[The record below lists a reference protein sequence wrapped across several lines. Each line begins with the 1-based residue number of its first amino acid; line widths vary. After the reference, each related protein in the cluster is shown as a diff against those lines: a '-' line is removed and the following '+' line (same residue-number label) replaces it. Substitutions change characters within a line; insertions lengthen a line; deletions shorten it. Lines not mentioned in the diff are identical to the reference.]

1 MSADHLSQWLD
12 RLGYSAEA
20 EALHR
25 AGDHISPAHPYAL
38 EMHAMLQP
46 QGAIQAQAVFD
57 VEGVPTVVFVCE
69 RDGRPLTEAEL
80 DGVRQRLWNQNLA
93 SVVIA
98 VEGNRASALPVRRLR
113 RAEQPLDLAQARPD
127 GPFSAA
133 EVRSSDLSKR
143 LPAWFDAKARVDR
156 KLLDNLSAAV
166 RQLVAAGLDRP
177 QAQTLM
183 GQVLFVSYLEHRNIV
198 SDVYR
203 TRRGVGTLHAL
214 VSARDRAG
222 VAGLIG
228 QLRADFNGDFLKAPE
243 PAGDPSAPAV
253 VDPWDALPDAGYEL
267 LDRFLSRVDLDNGQG
282 DLWNYDFS
290 FIPVELL
297 SGLYE
302 SFLTAK
308 EQAEDGAYYTP
319 RHLAT
324 LTIDEA
330 FAASPDPL
338 KEVIFDGACG
348 SGILLT
354 TAYRKLIALSEARL
368 ERPLGFAA
376 RRDLLL
382 RHIFGGD
389 TNPMACRVTAF
400 SLYLSLLEGLDPTDV
415 LEAQERDDVKLPR
428 LRGSNLCDGASADFF
443 SDAHPFAG
451 KRFTTCVSN
460 PPWKEASG
468 DAKSSD
474 DYADSVQMPLVLR
487 QLAGVYAVRALD
499 FLVEGGTLCLILP
512 ITQLLGA
519 GAKRYLPYL
528 FDRIQPRRLINF
540 GDLQGLLFP
549 TAENTC
555 HVLVAK
561 RRPAAQIGRVSFT
574 ETFDYCVPKADLSL
588 CFGRLTLQSADR
600 HELQTQAAQEDP
612 SLLTTF
618 MWGDAN
624 DLDLLTRLSLGG
636 TLGDFW
642 RGGKQARWR
651 NRKGV
656 HFVDRGRS
664 SVDSGPLREMPY
676 VSTEGLKGGVPV
688 LHASAKGDWPADQRT
703 VVGLDAVLPVFD
715 GPRVLYPDGFSRG
728 EHNVR
733 AVFVDGQLSF
743 KSSIG
748 VIAGPREDEAL
759 LRFVAIFLRS
769 SLARYFLML
778 TCTKMLSERNGVHL
792 DDIEAFP
799 FFTPEQA
806 PDPAHA
812 QAALERAAA
821 FSRELER
828 LPSPH
833 AQSMRFQEERGAL
846 DELVFDYFGLSPTE
860 RTLVRESVALLM
872 PSIRPRSHK
881 ALFTPIQH
889 RASVETLD
897 YYAKALGDTLTMWRE
912 RMGGVG
918 HFAVAVVATD
928 PGRTGG
934 VGVVR
939 VQYLSEGTSPADVS
953 CSVDDA
959 LVQETLQALR
969 RHALDVVQR
978 PYGLSL
984 IPDQMLWTPRGLY
997 LVRPLTRGG
1006 WLLRTALRDAE
1017 RIVRQVQRR
1026 ASREAAAA

>member
-1 MSADHLSQWLD
+1 MPADHLSRWLD
-12 RLGYSAEA
+12 QLGYSAEA

-25 AGDHISPAHPYAL
+25 AGDVISPAHPYAL

-57 VEGVPTVVFVCE
+57 VEGVPTVVFVSE

-93 SVVIA
+93 TVVIA
-98 VEGNRASALPVRRLR
+98 IEGDRASALPVRRLR
-113 RAEQPLDLAQARPD
+113 RAQQPLALAEARPD

-156 KLLDNLSAAV
+156 KLLDNLSVAV

-198 SDVYR
+198 SDIYR
-203 TRRGVGTLHAL
+203 SRRGVGTLHAL
-214 VSARDRAG
+214 VSTGDRAG
-222 VAGLIG
+222 VATLIA
-228 QLRADFNGDFLKAPE
+228 QLRTDFNGDFLKAPDPAGE
-243 PAGDPSAPAV
+243 PAATSV
-253 VDPWDALPDAGYEL
+253 VDPWEALPDSGYVL
-267 LDRFLSRVDLDNGQG
+267 LDRFLSRVDLVTGQG
-282 DLWNYDFS
+282 DLWNYNFS

-302 SFLTAK
+302 SFLSAQ

-324 LTIDEA
+324 LTLDEA

-338 KEVIFDGACG
+338 QEIIFDGACG

-354 TAYRKLIALSEARL
+354 TAYRKLIALSEARQG
-368 ERPLGFAA
+368 RPLGFAA

-382 RHIFGGD
+382 RQIFGGD

-400 SLYLSLLEGLDPTDV
+400 SLYLSLLEGLDPADV

-428 LRGSNLCDGASADFF
+428 LRGSNLCDGPSADFF

-451 KRFTTCVSN
+451 KRFTLCVSN

-468 DAKSSD
+468 AATSAD
-474 DYADSVQMPLVLR
+474 DYADAVGMPAVLR
-487 QLAGVYAVRALD
+487 QVAGIYAVRALD

-512 ITQLLGA
+512 INQLLGT

-528 FDRIQPRRLINF
+528 FDRIAPRRLINF
-540 GDLQGLLFP
+540 GDLQALLFP

-555 HVLVAK
+555 HVLVAS
-561 RRPAAQIGRVSFT
+561 RRPSAQIGRVPFT

-588 CFGRLTLQSADR
+588 AFGRLTLQSADR
-600 HELQTQAAQEDP
+600 HELQTQAVQEDP

-642 RGGKQARWR
+642 SGGKRARWQ

-656 HFVDRGRS
+656 HFVDRKRS
-664 SVDSGPLREMPY
+664 PDDAGPLREIPY

-688 LHASAKGDWPADQRT
+688 LHGSQKTLWPADQDT
-703 VVGLDAVLPVFD
+703 VVGLDSVRPLFD
-715 GPRVLYPDGFSRG
+715 GPRVLYPDGFSKG

-733 AVFVDGQLSF
+733 AVFVDGPLSF

-806 PDPAHA
+806 PDPVQAR
-812 QAALERAAA
+812 AALDRAAA

-833 AQSMRFQEERGAL
+833 AQTMSFQDERDAL
-846 DELVFDYFGLSPTE
+846 DELVFDYFGLSPSE
-860 RTLVRESVALLM
+860 RAIVRESVTVLM
-872 PSIRPRSHK
+872 PSIRPRSYK
-881 ALFTPIQH
+881 GLYTPLQH
-889 RASVETLD
+889 RAPAQALAG
-897 YYAKALGDTLTMWRE
+897 YAKALGENLTLWRD

-928 PGRTGG
+928 PTRTGAL
-934 VGVVR
+934 GVVR
-939 VQYLSEGTSPADVS
+939 VQYLPEGTSPADVS
-953 CSVDDA
+953 CSVDDV

-969 RHALDVVQR
+969 REALDVVQR
-978 PYGLSL
+978 PDGLRW
-984 IPDQMLWTPRGLY
+984 IPDQILWTPRGLY
-997 LVRPLTRGG
+997 LVRPLTQRG

-1017 RIVRQVQRR
+1017 RIVRQVQRG
-1026 ASREAAAA
+1026 AAREAAAA